1 MRNPRLFEVT
11 DGFGSLRIAVV
22 EARNSNGH
30 GTFSEIESF
39 VLSGDDVA
47 LKIQADVYRFSVP
60 HSGAAPD
67 ALVVL
72 FQAANI
78 AEALRLDPRL
88 GLTFG
93 EAVRSGDRR
102 PRIISVFAVDG
113 FVVWPVVGG
122 RVLCQRT
129 ARRKDEG
136 NRRNRYRTHCHF
148 LRVILPGDKAAF
160 LSA

>member
-11 DGFGSLRIAVV
+11 DGFGCLRIAVV
-22 EARNSNGH
+22 KARNSNGH

-67 ALVVL
+67 ALIVL

-78 AEALRLDPRL
+78 AEALRLDARL
-88 GLTFG
+88 SLAFG
-93 EAVRSGDRR
+93 EAVRAGNRC
-102 PRIISVFAVDG
+102 PGIISAFAVDG
-113 FVVWPVVGG
+113 FVIWPVIGG
-122 RVLCQRT
+122 RVFCLDTPPRT
-129 ARRKDEG
+129 EG
-136 NRRNRYRTHCHF
+136 GGCRERQ
-148 LRVILPGDKAAF
+148 
-160 LSA
+160 